1 MIATMLTLCL
11 MASAL
16 AGCAGDD
23 APEEVMGCTDMTANN
38 YDEAAT
44 ADDGT
49 CDYDA
54 DDDGTPDN
62 LEVNGCTDEV
72 ANNYDETATEEDDS
86 CDYDLDDDGVNDADE
101 TAGCTDSAASN
112 YNQHATENDTS
123 CTYWSLT
130 PYEGIHADFVTSAWD
145 PIIPNLNGGEM
156 CDAILSAMTK
166 TAARDEVIDFTRG
179 YYTSSQG
186 VLGSSVSED
195 INSVGDLNAAGTT
208 IALQSGTTSDIYASE
223 NLGLATIQAYE
234 DFPSVIAAVMNGDAD
249 YALGDAP
256 VLALEGNLLAT
267 FSDETFGIGVRED
280 SNDLRDALDVAITA
294 IIESG
299 DYDHIF
305 GYWFDGMVVLTDDRT
320 ADTATSYPEA
330 TEGSTLTDV
339 IESGVLE
346 FCSDTAYMPFEGL
359 DSAGMAV
366 GFDVDIGYA
375 IAEELAA
382 HYTGADNPTVST
394 TRVIGCMDPAAD
406 NYNPDATIDDDSAD
420 SICVISGCTNE
431 DAQNYD
437 SHANTDDGS
446 CITTLKIGLLN
457 PLTGPIAVY
466 APPFTWAAQAA
477 IDDLNALGGDFELIE
492 ADSGCDGPT
501 ASGAAQTLVD
511 AGVIGVAG
519 AACSGASM
527 AANAILSEAGVPQVS
542 YASTN
547 PGLSD
552 AEAYPGFFRV
562 VPSDAIQ
569 GPAMADMVV
578 TAGFVAGIMPSDM
591 NPALIHMTNDYGAG
605 LADSF
610 EGAWNDNV
618 GDLCLKIGYEDSTT
632 DFSSQVQAI
641 SDADC
646 GSVVLV
652 SYSTDGAAIVE
663 TMAVLGMSLP
673 TFGADGIADS
683 AWLDDFTVPAA
694 AHGVIATKPRA
705 GSSFGDFNDRCAD
718 DEGCA
723 GGIYT
728 AETYD
733 AVMMIGLAAMMEGGD
748 HTELHLWMV
757 GDEYLGASGT
767 HTFLENGD
775 VGGAGYDIC
784 GFAAL
789 SSTDIYFNC
798 QFYWTA
804 TGGVQETPFVG
815 MTVPIG
821 FLNPLTGPI
830 AVYAPG
836 FTAAADIA
844 LELMNI
850 AGWSNGLQFALVTAD
865 SGCDGTAAAAAA
877 QSLIDSGVVAVAGA
891 ACSGATMA
899 ANAVL
904 SEAGIPMVSYAS
916 TNPGLSDA
924 AAYPL
929 FWRVVPSDAIQ
940 GPAIADVVNAD
951 GASNPALL
959 HMTNDY
965 GAGLADSIDAAW
977 ADNGGTLCS
986 KIGYE
991 DSTTD
996 FSSQVQSIVDAGCDS
1011 VILVSYATD
1020 GAAIVEELSTG
1031 GFSGQIFG
1039 GDGIAEEGLCTL
1051 LSDVNLCDGI
1061 VATKPAAPEPNERSV
1076 AFGYLC
1082 GAVPDCAAG
1091 IYTAEAFDA
1100 LAIIGFAIFAHL
1112 SGGGAGELSTFI
1124 QATGQGFVG
1133 ASGIHTFLDNGDV
1146 GGAGYCIGDFT
1157 VTDGVAAFTC
1167 NRHWSAIDGIT
1178 TTTN

>member
-1 MIATMLTLCL
+1 

-16 AGCAGDD
+16 AGCAGDV
-23 APEEVMGCTDMTANN
+23 AEEEVMGCTDMAANN

-62 LEVNGCTDEV
+62 LEVDGCTDEV
-72 ANNYDETATEEDDS
+72 ANNYDETATEEDNS
-86 CDYDLDDDGVNDADE
+86 CDYDLDDDGVNDVDE
-101 TAGCTDSAASN
+101 TAGCTDSSASN
-112 YNQHATENDTS
+112 FNQYATENDTS

-130 PYEGIHADFVTSAWD
+130 PASGISADFVTSAWD

-186 VLGSSVSED
+186 VIGAAGAAAIDSVA
-195 INSVGDLNAAGTT
+195 DLNAAGTT
-208 IALQSGTTSDIYASE
+208 IALQSGTTSDIYAAD
-223 NLGLATIQAYE
+223 NLGAATIVAYE
-234 DFPSVIAAVMNGDAD
+234 DFPSVTAAVSNGDAD

-256 VLALEGNLLAT
+256 VLAMSGTLLAT

-294 IIESG
+294 VIDSG
-299 DYDHIF
+299 DYDDIF
-305 GYWFDGMVVLTDDRT
+305 GYWFDGQVVLTDDT
-320 ADTATSYPEA
+320 TSDTATAYPEA

-339 IESGVLE
+339 IESGALQ

-359 DSAGMAV
+359 DSAGNAV
-366 GFDVDIGYA
+366 GFDVDVGNA
-375 IAEELAA
+375 IVEEISA
-382 HYTGADNPTVST
+382 HYTGAANPDLST
-394 TRVIGCMDPAAD
+394 TLVTGCMNPDAD
-406 NYNPDATIDDDSAD
+406 NYNADATAD
-420 SICVISGCTNE
+420 SGDCVISGCTDE
-431 DAQNYD
+431 AAENYN
-437 SHANTDDGS
+437 SAATLDDGS
-446 CITTLKIGLLN
+446 CIIDTSMKIGLLN

-477 IDDLNALGGDFELIE
+477 IDDLNAMGGDFELIE
-492 ADSGCDGPT
+492 ADSGCSGDV
-501 ASGAAQTLVD
+501 AGAAAQSLVD

-527 AANAILSEAGVPQVS
+527 AANAVLSEAGVVQIS

-552 AEAYPGFFRV
+552 ADDYPGFWRV

-569 GPAMADMVV
+569 GPAMADMVA
-578 TAGFVAGIMPSDM
+578 TAAFLAGATPSDM
-591 NPALIHMTNDYGAG
+591 NPALIHMTNDYGSG

-610 EGAWNDNV
+610 EGAWNSAV
-618 GDLCLKIGYEDSTT
+618 GDLCLKIGYEDTTT

-641 SDADC
+641 SDAGC
-646 GSVVLV
+646 GSVVMV

-673 TFGADGIADS
+673 TFGADGIADA

-705 GSSFGDFNDRCAD
+705 GSSFGDFNERCAA

-733 AVMMIGLAAMMEGGD
+733 AVMMIGLAAMHDDGADMAD
-748 HTELHLWMV
+748 HLWMV
-757 GDEYLGASGT
+757 GDGYEGASGS

-784 GFAAL
+784 GFVAL
-789 SSTDIYFNC
+789 SSSDIYFNC
-798 QFYWTA
+798 QAYWTA
-804 TGGVQETPFVG
+804 TDGVQETPFTGLTVKVG
-815 MTVPIG
+815 Y
-821 FLNPLTGPI
+821 LNPLTGPI

-836 FTAAADIA
+836 FTAAAGIA
-844 LELMNI
+844 IELMNV
-850 AGWSNGLQFALVTAD
+850 AGWSNGLQFELIMAD
-865 SGCDGTAAAAAA
+865 SGCSGDTAATAA
-877 QSLIDSGVVAVAGA
+877 QSLIDSGVLAVAGA

-924 AAYPL
+924 DAYPL

-940 GPAIADVVNAD
+940 GPAIADVVTED
-951 GASNPALL
+951 GATNPALL

-965 GAGLADSIDAAW
+965 GAGLADSIEDAW
-977 ADNGGTLCS
+977 GADDLCT

-991 DSTTD
+991 DTTTD
-996 FSSQVQSIVDAGCDS
+996 FSSQVTAITDAGCDS

-1020 GAAIVEELSTG
+1020 GAAIVEELSTA
-1031 GFSGQIFG
+1031 GFAGQIFG

-1076 AFGYLC
+1076 VFAQLC
-1082 GAVPDCAAG
+1082 GAVDDCAAG

-1112 SGGGAGELSTFI
+1112 SGGGAGDLGTFI